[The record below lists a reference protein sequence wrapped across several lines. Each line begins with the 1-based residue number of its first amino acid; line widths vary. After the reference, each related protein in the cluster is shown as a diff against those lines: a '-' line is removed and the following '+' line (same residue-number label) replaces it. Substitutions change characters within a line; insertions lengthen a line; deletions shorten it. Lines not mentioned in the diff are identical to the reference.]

1 MVLGLRGYWR
11 RRREKNEN
19 GKIVQEKANLVKRTL
34 PWLGTLSYFLSWI
47 CFDQVKLL
55 TSKIWRKKGKIS
67 AKIGFC
73 FWGGMIN
80 RVWILRD
87 RPRGACGPEIAE
99 VWGSGCRHLA
109 GLFYSHLTTTF
120 ILPSSRLAADSLEHL
135 QKLLFVMLPAILLS
149 LSSRNFFILIQFSW
163 LITQGVLPS
172 FVLSHC
178 IISLYRPSIMTLY
191 HYTCHHTKPSLVP
204 AHCSIT
210 LYCNTPLH
218 GIVTLKII
226 LFITLYCLH
235 VPLHHFSR
243 RCLCLAVYVPS
254 PFPHERGIR
263 RQKED
268 GALRR

>member
-1 MVLGLRGYWR
+1 
-11 RRREKNEN
+11 
-19 GKIVQEKANLVKRTL
+19 
-34 PWLGTLSYFLSWI
+34 
-47 CFDQVKLL
+47 
-55 TSKIWRKKGKIS
+55 
-67 AKIGFC
+67 
-73 FWGGMIN
+73 
-80 RVWILRD
+80 
-87 RPRGACGPEIAE
+87 
-99 VWGSGCRHLA
+99 
-109 GLFYSHLTTTF
+109 
-120 ILPSSRLAADSLEHL
+120 
-135 QKLLFVMLPAILLS
+135 MLPAILLS

-254 PFPHERGIR
+254 PFPHERGVR

-268 GALRR
+268 GALRVRILTRRCDLSYAGGHKIGLYIGLIFSEKKKKRNKQEWITCRNVWLTVLRCRYLFGCLSVCLCVAQFECLRDFESKKGGWFYVKKGGGEGDDEKEEK

>member
-1 MVLGLRGYWR
+1 MGRCR
-11 RRREKNEN
+11 
-19 GKIVQEKANLVKRTL
+19 I
-34 PWLGTLSYFLSWI
+34 FLSWI

-80 RVWILRD
+80 RVWILQD

-120 ILPSSRLAADSLEHL
+120 ILLSSRLAADSLEHL

-172 FVLSHC
+172 FVISHC
-178 IISLYRPSIMTLY
+178 IISLYRPTIITLY
-191 HYTCHHTKPSLVP
+191 HYTCHHTKPSQRTV
-204 AHCSIT
+204 ASHSTVTHHC
-210 LYCNTPLH
+210 
-218 GIVTLKII
+218 IVTLKII
-226 LFITLYCLH
+226 LFISILFTRTIT
-235 VPLHHFSR
+235 PLFSSLSMPCCICAFSLPTR
-243 RCLCLAVYVPS
+243 KRNKETEGRWSVKSKDTDKEMRPEVC
-254 PFPHERGIR
+254 RGTQDRFIYWSYF
-263 RQKED
+263 
-268 GALRR
+268 